1 MSKLTTVDL
10 RTGLEMG
17 HWSFELYGKN
27 LGDKQGITDYIPPGQ
42 FPNGAAGLA
51 VIRPRTIGVSIGA
64 RF

>member
-1 MSKLTTVDL
+1 MDSYTTVDL

-27 LGDKQGITDYIPPGQ
+27 LGDKQGITDFIPSGQ
-42 FPNGAAGLA
+42 FPAG
-51 VIRPRTIGVSIGA
+51 PRTRRDPAAHNRLSIGA